1 MIRLPLPAL
10 GACLVAL
17 IAGGQAMHDGS
28 TLRIGSDTRMAAFV
42 AVQMV
47 ATIVYFV
54 AVARV
59 LRTPKPGD
67 LWTVLIVAALMRV
80 APLIGPQFLS
90 SDLFRYI
97 WDGRVQLH
105 GISPYAFIPADP
117 ALAALRD
124 GPIYGHVNRADYAHT
139 IYPPAAQIVFA
150 LVAAISQTP
159 AAMRVAMIGAELLAV
174 AALVAV
180 LRRTGRPPSWVL
192 IYAWT
197 PLAVW
202 EFAGNGHV
210 DALAVLSLACALFA
224 YGIGRPGW
232 VGGALAFGLCAKLL
246 PAALAPAFWRRGDWR
261 APLAGLLVTASLY
274 APYVLWGPG
283 VFGFLGGYADEEGFN
298 DGTGLW
304 LLAPFAPL
312 PGWMVKAFLLATM
325 AALLVV
331 GWRASTGPRNVIR
344 AARASCVAMV
354 ILLVAISP
362 HYPWYYAWASVP
374 AVIAPARATI
384 WMGAAAILLYLSPLH
399 ERFIWPALL
408 YLPTLALAVWD
419 VRRPLLLERS

>member
-1 MIRLPLPAL
+1 MTRLPLAAL
-10 GACLVAL
+10 GSCLVAL
-17 IAGGQAMHDGS
+17 IVGGQAMHDGS
-28 TLRIGSDTRMAAFV
+28 MLRIGSDARMAAFV
-42 AVQMV
+42 GVQMV
-47 ATIVYFV
+47 ATLVYFV

-59 LRTPKPGD
+59 LKVPKPSD

-105 GISPYAFIPADP
+105 GISPYAFVPADP
-117 ALAALRD
+117 ALAGLRD
-124 GPIYGHVNRADYAHT
+124 ISIYSHINRADYAHT
-139 IYPPAAQIVFA
+139 IYPPAAEIVFA

-159 AAMRVAMIGAELLAV
+159 AAMRIAMVGAELLAM
-174 AALVAV
+174 AALIAV
-180 LRRTGRPPSWVL
+180 LRRIGRPPAWVL
-192 IYAWT
+192 IYGWT

-202 EFAGNGHV
+202 EFSGNAHV
-210 DALAVLSLACALFA
+210 DALAVLSLAGALFA
-224 YGIGRPGW
+224 YAAVRPAW
-232 VGGALAFGLCAKLL
+232 VGAALAFGLSVKLL

-261 APLAGLLVTASLY
+261 APLAGLVVTALFY
-274 APYVLWGPG
+274 IPYVLWGPG
-283 VFGFLGGYADEEGFN
+283 VFGFLGGYADEEGIY

-304 LLAPFAPL
+304 LVAPFAPL
-312 PGWMVKAFLLATM
+312 PGWTVKAFLLTTV
-325 AALLVV
+325 AALLAV
-331 GWRASTGPRNVIR
+331 GWRVSAGPRDVIR

-408 YLPTLALAVWD
+408 YLPTIALAVWD
-419 VRRPLLLERS
+419 VRRPLLPERN